1 MLPWCISPLQPL
13 SLTPLRHTMTALEV
27 FAAFGAQPG
36 ELTLQPH
43 VLHHAK
49 RAVVDWYAAL
59 LPGAVEAPATLLAQ
73 AYAEDLGHGGA
84 RLAMGQRATA
94 RTAALINGT
103 AAHTVEVD
111 DIFKDA
117 IYHPGAPTIA
127 AALAAAQ
134 ETSASGL
141 DFLKAVIVGYEIS
154 TRIGTALGRAHYK
167 YWHNTGTVG
176 TFGAAAAAASLYGL
190 SAVPFT
196 HALATSATFAA
207 GLQQAF
213 RMDSMSK
220 PLHAGRAAEAGLA
233 AAQMA
238 RAGVTGSLDV
248 LDGEAGLGHAMSNGP
263 QWQSV
268 LATLGEHF
276 NITRMTFKNHACCGH
291 TFAAIDAAQVLQ
303 SSLQARPDDIER
315 IDVGT
320 YAPALE
326 VAGNPTPTTA
336 AEARFSLPY
345 VIAHAVVHGSV
356 RLAAFSHERLQ
367 DARVR
372 ALMERIHLS
381 VDAEADR
388 KFPGQRSARVGMWLR
403 NGAQST
409 YLQPHRKGDPDLPLS
424 DAELD
429 DKFRELVGPVVGTG
443 ATNSLLDQLWK
454 LDSAI
459 QLPDLRPA
467 CNTGLRPDP
476 SRPSRSS

>member
-1 MLPWCISPLQPL
+1 
-13 SLTPLRHTMTALEV
+13 MTALEV
-27 FAAFGAQPG
+27 FAAYGAHPG
-36 ELTLQPH
+36 EQALQPQ

-59 LPGAVEAPATLLAQ
+59 FPGAVEAPATLLER

-84 RLAMGQRATA
+84 RLALGQRATA

-141 DFLKAVIVGYEIS
+141 AFLQAVIVGYEIS

-190 SAVPFT
+190 SAPQFT

-220 PLHAGRAAEAGLA
+220 PLHSGRAAEAGLA

-248 LDGEAGLGHAMSNGP
+248 LDGEAGLGQAMSNGP
-263 QWQSV
+263 QWPAV
-268 LATLGEHF
+268 LSTLGTHF

-303 SSLQARPDDIER
+303 ARLNAAPEDIER
-315 IDVGT
+315 LEVGT
-320 YAPALE
+320 YGPALD

-345 VIAHAVVHGSV
+345 VIAHALVHGSV
-356 RLAAFSHERLQ
+356 RLAAFTPDRLQ

-372 ALMERIHLS
+372 QLMTRVHLH
-381 VDAEADR
+381 VDVQADSQ
-388 KFPGQRSARVGMWLR
+388 FPGQRSAQVRMRLR
-403 NGAQST
+403 NGTEAS

-424 DAELD
+424 DADLD
-429 DKFRELVGPVVGTG
+429 DKFRELAGPIVGEEAVKPWL
-443 ATNSLLDQLWK
+443 SRLWELEK
-454 LDSAI
+454 APR
-459 QLPDLRPA
+459 LPDASSASSTAPP
-467 CNTGLRPDP
+467 PDP
-476 SRPSRSS
+476 KRDNHRPNDQQSG